1 MKTLIKNGWIHDGT
15 LENVPFSGDVLVSG
29 DRIEAVAPRIEC
41 EDAQIIN
48 AAGRVVCPGFIDVH
62 RHADLAVFRQDSA
75 DFGAVELAQGLTSI
89 GMGVCGFSF
98 APYTDNS
105 NGLYPYTV
113 STHGPSVDGARYP
126 TMEDYLQALRH
137 TSLPVNVSTLQGLA
151 AIRLAIK
158 GYAPDPFTDEE
169 LALSLCRRS
178 TRKPRS

>member
-15 LENVPFSGDVLVSG
+15 LENVPFFGDVLVSG

-89 GMGVCGFSF
+89 GMGVRLLF
-98 APYTDNS
+98 
-105 NGLYPYTV
+105 
-113 STHGPSVDGARYP
+113 R
-126 TMEDYLQALRH
+126 
-137 TSLPVNVSTLQGLA
+137 TLH
-151 AIRLAIK
+151 R
-158 GYAPDPFTDEE
+158 
-169 LALSLCRRS
+169 
-178 TRKPRS
+178 